1 MLQVDDALVGA
12 LHDRGFTIAI
22 ESNGTLPIP
31 RSIDWIC
38 VSPKAGSELVQLSG
52 DELKLVWPQLGSD
65 VARLA
70 ALDFKHQRV
79 QSIVDVNADANVQAC
94 IDLVM
99 DEPNTAERSV
109 GQEWVSTWW
118 HRCTEC
124 DETKNRH

>member
-52 DELKLVWPQLGSD
+52 DELKLVWPQPGRD

-70 ALDFKHQRV
+70 APDLKHLLVQPRSEACRV
-79 QSIVDVNADANVQAC
+79 GK
-94 IDLVM
+94 
-99 DEPNTAERSV
+99 EV
-109 GQEWVSTWW
+109 GGKGSSRWRAI
-118 HRCTEC
+118 H
-124 DETKNRH
+124 